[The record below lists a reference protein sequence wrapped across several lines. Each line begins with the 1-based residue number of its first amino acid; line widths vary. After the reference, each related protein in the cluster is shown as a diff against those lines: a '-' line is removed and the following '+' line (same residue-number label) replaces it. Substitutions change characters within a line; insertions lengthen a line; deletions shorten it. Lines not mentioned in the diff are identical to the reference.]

1 MTIKIGEGIP
11 EVTLQVMGES
21 GPEGVTSGDFFSN
34 KRVVLF
40 ALPGAFTPT
49 CSARHLPGFIAAA
62 DDMKAKGVDAIA
74 CLSVNDAWVMD
85 AWSKDQGVG
94 DKIVMLADG
103 SGHLTRALGLELDRT
118 SGGMGMRSRRYA
130 MVVDDGRVSQLNIEA
145 DGKFEVSDAQT
156 MLSVL

>member
-62 DDMKAKGVDAIA
+62 DDMKAKGKAAGATGWMVKPFDPNK
-74 CLSVNDAWVMD
+74 LLDVTKRV
-85 AWSKDQGVG
+85 
-94 DKIVMLADG
+94 
-103 SGHLTRALGLELDRT
+103 LG
-118 SGGMGMRSRRYA
+118 
-130 MVVDDGRVSQLNIEA
+130 
-145 DGKFEVSDAQT
+145 
-156 MLSVL
+156 

>member
-1 MTIKIGEGIP
+1 MAIKISERIP
-11 EVTLQVMGES
+11 EVTIQVMGES
-21 GPEGVTSGDFFSN
+21 GPERVTSGDFFSG

-40 ALPGAFTPT
+40 AVPGAFTPT

-62 DDMKAKGVDAIA
+62 DDMMAKGVDVIA

-85 AWSKDQGVG
+85 AWGKDQEVG
-94 DKIVMLADG
+94 NKIVMLADG

-130 MVVDDGRVSQLNIEA
+130 MVIDDGRVSQLNVEA
-145 DGKFEVSDAQT
+145 DGKFEVSDAET
-156 MLSVL
+156 VLAVL

>member
-1 MTIKIGEGIP
+1 MSCCASSCAHNSARWWPPLGGEAFINVCQGW
-11 EVTLQVMGES
+11 LGA
-21 GPEGVTSGDFFSN
+21 
-34 KRVVLF
+34 
-40 ALPGAFTPT
+40 ALAFTPT
-49 CSARHLPGFIAAA
+49 CSARHLPGFIASA
-62 DDMKAKGVDAIA
+62 DDMMAKGVTAIA

-85 AWSKDQGVG
+85 AWGKDQGVG

>member
-1 MTIKIGEGIP
+1 MTIKISERIP
-11 EVTLQVMGES
+11 EVTIQVMGES
-21 GPEGVTSGDFFSN
+21 GPEAVTSGDFFSG

-40 ALPGAFTPT
+40 AVPGAFTPT

-62 DDMKAKGVDAIA
+62 DDMMAKGVDVIA

-85 AWSKDQGVG
+85 AWGKDQEVG
-94 DKIVMLADG
+94 NKIVMLADG

-130 MVVDDGRVSQLNIEA
+130 MVIDDGRVSQLNVEA
-145 DGKFEVSDAQT
+145 DGKFEVSDAET
-156 MLSVL
+156 MLAVL